1 MTTTFETNTSIGPG
15 GLLQL
20 TQLPFP
26 EGWMV
31 HVKVDLKPA
40 ASQGRRGFAFGL
52 HAGLVDVPDDFNE
65 PLPDSFWLG
74 EDETLKN

>member
-1 MTTTFETNTSIGPG
+1 MTKTFETQACIGPD
-15 GLLQL
+15 GLLKL

-26 EGWMV
+26 EGWLV
-31 HVKVDLKPA
+31 HVTVDLQQDPTPHR
-40 ASQGRRGFAFGL
+40 QGFAFGL

-74 EDETLKN
+74 ENEQN

>member
-15 GLLQL
+15 GLLKL

-26 EGWMV
+26 EGWLV
-31 HVKVDLKPA
+31 HVKVDLKAA
-40 ASQGRRGFAFGL
+40 ASAERRGFAFGL
-52 HAGLVDVPDDFNE
+52 HAGLVDVPADFNE

-74 EDETLKN
+74 EDDTPQN

>member
-15 GLLQL
+15 GLLKL
-20 TQLPFP
+20 TELPFP
-26 EGWMV
+26 EGWLV

-40 ASQGRRGFAFGL
+40 ASQERRGFAFGL
-52 HAGLVDVPDDFNE
+52 HAGLVDVPADFNE

-74 EDETLKN
+74 EDESTSN